1 MFSLVISVAY
11 LILTPLS
18 LRSTVPLFIGSTPID
33 TDGPVEFVQ
42 IFHVLFALEK
52 ACKSVSVVLSSPY
65 NTSVLSAAAAVIVTP
80 PSSPSLALSSIS
92 SFPVSFTVII
102 VLSLE
107 SILFVLLSLG
117 CKNRLALLFFSSL
130 IPLFLIMVGIYHQ
143 LTYHYYSIHL

>member
-1 MFSLVISVAY
+1 MFSLVISVEY

-65 NTSVLSAAAAVIVTP
+65 NISVLSAAAAVVTL

-92 SFPVSFTVII
+92 SFLVPFTVII

-107 SILFVLLSLG
+107 SILFVLLSLR

-130 IPLFLIMVGIYHQ
+130 MPLFLIMVGIYHQ

>member
-1 MFSLVISVAY
+1 MFSLVISVEY

-33 TDGPVEFVQ
+33 TDGPVEFLQ

-65 NTSVLSAAAAVIVTP
+65 NTSVLSAAVVVVVTP
-80 PSSPSLALSSIS
+80 PSSPSPSLALCSIS

-107 SILFVLLSLG
+107 SILFVLLSLR

-143 LTYHYYSIHL
+143 LTYH

>member
-65 NTSVLSAAAAVIVTP
+65 NTSVLSAAAAVVTLA
-80 PSSPSLALSSIS
+80 SSPSLALSSIS

-107 SILFVLLSLG
+107 SILFVLLSLR

>member
-52 ACKSVSVVLSSPY
+52 ACKSVSVVF
-65 NTSVLSAAAAVIVTP
+65 
-80 PSSPSLALSSIS
+80 SSPSLALSSIS
-92 SFPVSFTVII
+92 SFLVPFTVII

-107 SILFVLLSLG
+107 SILFVLLSLR
-117 CKNRLALLFFSSL
+117 CKDRLALLFFSSL

>member
-52 ACKSVSVVLSSPY
+52 ACKSISVVLSSPY
-65 NTSVLSAAAAVIVTP
+65 NTSVLSAEAAVVTP
-80 PSSPSLALSSIS
+80 PSSPSPSLALSSIS
-92 SFPVSFTVII
+92 SFLVSFTVII

-107 SILFVLLSLG
+107 SILFVLLSLR

-143 LTYHYYSIHL
+143 LTYHY